1 MRTFNDLTFSELPDM
16 SGKWSRVMFP
26 NGWGAS
32 IVSHKYSYG
41 GEDGLYELAVLDNI
55 NGNPIYTTPITDDV
69 IGYLTEEGV
78 TTILAEIQLL

>member
-1 MRTFNDLTFSELPDM
+1 MKRFNDLTFSELPDIG
-16 SGKWSRVMFP
+16 GKWSRVMFP
-26 NGWGAS
+26 NGYGAS

-78 TTILAEIQLL
+78 TALLAEIQLL